1 MYEKG
6 CFGSKSAVLT
16 KIDHLYITLQRG
28 SKSNIQ
34 VSKV

>member
-1 MYEKG
+1 MEKDS
-6 CFGSKSAVLT
+6 FESKSAVFIRI
-16 KIDHLYITLQRG
+16 KDLYITLQRG